1 VDAELATGVTVAG
14 TPVSESHQYP
24 SQRSR
29 PTLLEGHIPISPPAG
44 IPVWDIDPYA
54 DEILLGI
61 EEYYAELRARGALVY
76 IPRYAVLASGRYRE
90 TREIFSDWKRFV
102 SSRGVGLTDF
112 KHAEPW
118 RPPSLILEVDPPYHD
133 KTRRVLVRA
142 LSARALESLKET
154 LQHTAEKLIDELL
167 EKGTFD
173 AVPELAECYPTT
185 VFPAAVGLQEIDTRR
200 LVDYGAMT
208 FNALGPDNELRRQSL
223 AKAAEVVPW
232 ITEQCRRQ
240 RLRSEGFGAV
250 IYAAADS
257 GEIAEEEAGML
268 VRSLLSAGI
277 DTTITGLGNAVW
289 CLAQNP
295 DSFQQ
300 LRADPSLAR
309 AAFDETLRL
318 TSPVHTFCRTASCDT
333 QVGGHASPH
342 DAKIL
347 CVLGAA
353 NLDPEHWTEPGRF
366 ELTRK
371 NRDHLAFGVGTHACV
386 GQAVS
391 KIEAEAVLGAI
402 ARKVS
407 GIELA
412 ATPKWRAGNAIHA
425 LESLPVTFLGA

>member
-1 VDAELATGVTVAG
+1 VGFATGVIVAR
-14 TPVSESHQYP
+14 TPVNESYQYP
-24 SQRSR
+24 SQRSHA
-29 PTLLEGHIPISPPAG
+29 TLLEGHIPISPPAG
-44 IPVWDIDPYA
+44 ITVWDIDPYA
-54 DEILLGI
+54 EETLLRL
-61 EEYYAELRARGALVY
+61 EEYYAELRERGALVY

-154 LQHTAEKLIDELL
+154 LARTAEKLIDELL

-173 AVPELAECYPTT
+173 AVPELAEFYPTT
-185 VFPAAVGLQEIDTRR
+185 VFPGAVGLQEIDTRR

-208 FNALGPDNELRRQSL
+208 FNALGPDNALRRQSL

-257 GEIAEEEAGML
+257 GEITEEEAGML

-295 DSFQQ
+295 DSFRQ

-309 AAFDETLRL
+309 AAFEETLRL

-333 QVGGHASPH
+333 QLGEHAIPQ

-353 NLDPEHWTEPGRF
+353 NLDPEHWTEPARF
-366 ELTRK
+366 DLLRK

-407 GIELA
+407 SIELA
-412 ATPKWRAGNAIHA
+412 ATPKWRPGNAIHA
-425 LESLPVTFLGA
+425 LESLAVTFRGA

>member
-1 VDAELATGVTVAG
+1 M
-14 TPVSESHQYP
+14 
-24 SQRSR
+24 
-29 PTLLEGHIPISPPAG
+29 
-44 IPVWDIDPYA
+44 WDIDPYA
-54 DEILLGI
+54 EEILLGI
-61 EEYYAELRARGALVY
+61 DDYYAELRARGALVY
-76 IPRYAVLASGRYRE
+76 IPRYAVLACGRYRE

-112 KHAEPW
+112 KHAAPW
-118 RPPSLILEVDPPYHD
+118 RTPSRILEVDPPYHD

-142 LSARALESLKET
+142 LSARALESLRET
-154 LQHTAEKLIDELL
+154 LQRTADQLIDKLL
-167 EKGTFD
+167 EQGTFD
-173 AVPELAECYPTT
+173 AVPELAELYPTT

-200 LVDYGAMT
+200 LLDYGSMT
-208 FNALGPDNELRRQSL
+208 FNALGPDNEIRRQSL

-232 ITEQCRRQ
+232 ITEQCRREC
-240 RLRSEGFGAV
+240 LKKEGFGAV
-250 IYAAADS
+250 IYAAADT
-257 GEIAEEEAGML
+257 GEITEEEAGML

-289 CLAQNP
+289 CLARNP

-300 LRADPSLAR
+300 LRGDPSLAR

-333 QVGGHASPH
+333 DVAGHAIPQ

-353 NLDPEHWTEPGRF
+353 NLDPEHWTEPARF
-366 ELTRK
+366 DLTRK

-386 GQAVS
+386 GQTVS

-407 GIELA
+407 RIELT
-412 ATPKWRAGNAIHA
+412 ATPQWRPGNAIHA
-425 LESLPVTFLGA
+425 LESLPVTFRGA

>member
-1 VDAELATGVTVAG
+1 M
-14 TPVSESHQYP
+14 
-24 SQRSR
+24 
-29 PTLLEGHIPISPPAG
+29 LEGHIPISPPAG

-54 DEILLGI
+54 DAILLGL

-76 IPRYAVLASGRYRE
+76 IPRYAVLACGRYRE

-118 RPPSLILEVDPPYHD
+118 RAPSLILEVDPPYHD

-154 LQHTAEKLIDELL
+154 LQQTAAKLIDALI

-173 AVPELAECYPTT
+173 AVPELAECYSTT
-185 VFPAAVGLQEIDTRR
+185 VFPAAVGLQEIDTRC
-200 LVDYGAMT
+200 LLDYGAMA
-208 FNALGPDNELRRQSL
+208 FNALGPDNALRRESL
-223 AKAAEVVPW
+223 AKAATVVPW
-232 ITEQCRRQ
+232 ITEQCRRE
-240 RLRSEGFGAV
+240 RLHSEGFGAA
-250 IYAAADS
+250 IYAAADT
-257 GEIAEEEAGML
+257 GEITEAEAGML
-268 VRSLLSAGI
+268 VRSLLTAGI
-277 DTTITGLGNAVW
+277 DTTVTGLGNAVY
-289 CLAQNP
+289 CLARNR

-318 TSPVHTFCRTASCDT
+318 TSPVHTFCRTATCDT
-333 QVGGHASPH
+333 QVGESSIPQ

-353 NLDPEHWTEPGRF
+353 NLDPQHWSDPTRF
-366 ELTRK
+366 DLRRK
-371 NRDHLAFGVGTHACV
+371 TKDHLAFGAGIHSCV

-391 KIEAEAVLGAI
+391 KLEAEAVLIAI
-402 ARKVS
+402 ARKVAS
-407 GIELA
+407 IELA
-412 ATPKWRAGNAIHA
+412 AKPQWRPGNAIHA
-425 LESLPVTFLGA
+425 LESLPVTFRRS

>member
-1 VDAELATGVTVAG
+1 VGIAPGVIVARV
-14 TPVSESHQYP
+14 PVNESYQNP
-24 SQRSR
+24 SQRSHA
-29 PTLLEGHIPISPPAG
+29 TLLEGHIPISPPVG
-44 IPVWDIDPYA
+44 ITVWDIDPYA
-54 DEILLGI
+54 EQTLLRL
-61 EEYYAELRARGALVY
+61 EEYYAELRERGALVY

-142 LSARALESLKET
+142 LSARALESLKAT
-154 LQHTAEKLIDELL
+154 LARTAEKLIDELL

-173 AVPELAECYPTT
+173 AVPELAELYPTT

-208 FNALGPDNELRRQSL
+208 FNALGPDNALRRQSL
-223 AKAAEVVPW
+223 AKAADVVPW

-257 GEIAEEEAGML
+257 GEITEEEAGML

-309 AAFDETLRL
+309 AAFEETLRL
-318 TSPVHTFCRTASCDT
+318 TSPVHTFCRTASRDT
-333 QVGGHASPH
+333 QLGEHAIPQ

-353 NLDPEHWTEPGRF
+353 NLDPEHWTEPARF
-366 ELTRK
+366 DLTRK

-402 ARKVS
+402 ARQVS
-407 GIELA
+407 SIELA
-412 ATPKWRAGNAIHA
+412 ASPIWRAGNAIHS
-425 LESLPVTFLGA
+425 LGSLPVTFRRA